1 MTDLDPNWPVSLVD
15 GPLPGPDDRFLVGS
29 AEIADLQRYLREK
42 NEIIKAYAGPTGM
55 TPEDVARKLDRLDR
69 VTKVARSVIAAC
81 EEAGSDRVASSV
93 SRALRSALR

>member
-1 MTDLDPNWPVSLVD
+1 MTLSDEMAHRVILAAADEEIQKLRTQ
-15 GPLPGPDDRFLVGS
+15 L
-29 AEIADLQRYLREK
+29 AEAHNYLREK